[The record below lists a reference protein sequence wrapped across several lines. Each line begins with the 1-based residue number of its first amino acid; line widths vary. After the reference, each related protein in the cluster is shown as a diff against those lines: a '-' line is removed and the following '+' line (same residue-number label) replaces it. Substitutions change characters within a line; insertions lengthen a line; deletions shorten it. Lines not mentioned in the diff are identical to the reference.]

1 MHPIIPCFERIV
13 FTLPE
18 FLGSLQLHG
27 FGILVASGF
36 LVATQLGQRKCRRDG
51 LDPEVINKML
61 VWIVAG
67 VFIGGHL
74 GHALM
79 YDPAHYWENPLEL
92 LHVWQGLS
100 SFGGFFVSALLVY
113 TFFKR
118 SKVPI
123 WPYADIV
130 AYGLSVG
137 WFLGRMGCTAA
148 HDHPGRVSEFF
159 LAVPGM
165 CPVSSAR
172 GGVDCFVACHDLGFY
187 EALFTLGMLLAFL
200 WLDRKPRFAG
210 FYMGWMITSYAPVR
224 FGMDF
229 LRHPSTDVRYFGL
242 TPAQY
247 GSMVMLSI
255 GIWIL
260 LSRRNKPT
268 IQDIV
273 AAARGG
279 SAPTTS

>member
-1 MHPIIPCFERIV
+1 MQPIIPCFERIV

-36 LVATQLGQRKCRRDG
+36 LAGAHLAQRKCRRDG
-51 LDPEVINKML
+51 LDPEVINKL
-61 VWIVAG
+61 LFWVVAG

-79 YDPAHYWENPLEL
+79 YDPAHYWENPQEL

-100 SFGGFFVSALLVY
+100 SFGGFAASALFVGIFL
-113 TFFKR
+113 KR
-118 SKVPI
+118 SKVPF
-123 WPYADIV
+123 WPFADVI
-130 AYGLSVG
+130 AYGLSLG

-159 LAVPGM
+159 LAIPGM
-165 CPVSSAR
+165 CPTTTAR

-187 EALFTLGMLLAFL
+187 EALFTLAMLLVFL
-200 WLDRKPRFAG
+200 WLDRKPRFTG
-210 FYMGWMITSYAPVR
+210 FYLGWMITAYAPVR

-247 GSMVMLSI
+247 GCIIMLALGFYVLAI
-255 GIWIL
+255 
-260 LSRRNKPT
+260 RRNKPT
-268 IQDIV
+268 IPEIV

-279 SAPTTS
+279 

>member
-1 MHPIIPCFERIV
+1 MQPIIPCFERIV

-36 LVATQLGQRKCRRDG
+36 LAGAHLAQRKCRRDG
-51 LDPEVINKML
+51 LDPEVINKL
-61 VWIVAG
+61 LFWVVAG

-79 YDPAHYWENPLEL
+79 YDPAHYLENPQEL

-100 SFGGFFVSALLVY
+100 SFGGFTASAIFVAIFLR
-113 TFFKR
+113 R
-118 SKVPI
+118 SKVPF
-123 WPYADIV
+123 WPFADVI
-130 AYGLSVG
+130 AYGLTLG

-159 LAVPGM
+159 LAIPGM
-165 CPVSSAR
+165 CPTSTAR

-187 EALFTLGMLLAFL
+187 EALFTLGMLLLFL
-200 WLDRKPRFAG
+200 WLDRKPRPTG
-210 FYMGWMITSYAPVR
+210 FYMGWLVTAYAPVR
-224 FGMDF
+224 FVLDF

-247 GSMVMLSI
+247 GCIVMLAL
-255 GIWIL
+255 GVTL
-260 LSRRNKPT
+260 LVRRRNAPT
-268 IQDIV
+268 IPQIV

-279 SAPTTS
+279 

>member
-1 MHPIIPCFERIV
+1 MQPIIPCFERIV

-36 LVATQLGQRKCRRDG
+36 LAGAHLAQRKCRRDG
-51 LDPEVINKML
+51 LDPEVINKL
-61 VWIVAG
+61 LFWVVAG

-79 YDPAHYWENPLEL
+79 YDPAHYWENPQEL

-100 SFGGFFVSALLVY
+100 SFGGFAASALFVGIFL
-113 TFFKR
+113 KR
-118 SKVPI
+118 SKVPF
-123 WPYADIV
+123 WPFADVI
-130 AYGLSVG
+130 AYGLSLG

-159 LAVPGM
+159 LAIPGM
-165 CPVSSAR
+165 CPTTTAR

-187 EALFTLGMLLAFL
+187 EALFTLAMLLVFL
-200 WLDRKPRFAG
+200 WLDRKPRFTG
-210 FYMGWMITSYAPVR
+210 FYLGWMITAYAPVR

-229 LRHPSTDVRYFGL
+229 LRHPSTDVRYYGL

-247 GSMVMLSI
+247 GCIIMLALGFYVLAI
-255 GIWIL
+255 
-260 LSRRNKPT
+260 RRNKPT
-268 IQDIV
+268 IPEIV

-279 SAPTTS
+279 

>member
-18 FLGSLQLHG
+18 ALGSLQLHG

-36 LVATQLGQRKCRRDG
+36 LAAANLGQRKCRRDG
-51 LDPEVINKML
+51 LDPEVVNKFL
-61 VWIVAG
+61 FWIVAG

-79 YDPAHYWENPLEL
+79 YDPKHYWENPMEL
-92 LHVWQGLS
+92 FHVWQGLS
-100 SFGGFFVSALLVY
+100 SFGGFFASAVFVAIFL
-113 TFFKR
+113 KR
-118 SKVPI
+118 NKVPY
-123 WPYADIV
+123 WAFADII
-130 AYGLSVG
+130 AYGLSLG

-165 CPVSSAR
+165 CPVSTSR

-187 EALFTLGMLLAFL
+187 EALFTLTMLLAFI
-200 WLDRKPRFAG
+200 WLDRKPRHTG
-210 FYMGWMITSYAPVR
+210 FFMGWMITAYAPVR

-242 TPAQY
+242 TPAQF
-247 GSMVMLSI
+247 GCFVLL
-255 GIWIL
+255 GFGLWIL
-260 LSRRNKPT
+260 ISRRNAPT
-268 IQDIV
+268 VQQVV
-273 AAARGG
+273 AQARGG
-279 SAPTTS
+279 

>member
-36 LVATQLGQRKCRRDG
+36 LLASQLGQRKCRRDG

-79 YDPAHYWENPLEL
+79 YDPVHYWEHPMEL

-100 SFGGFFVSALLVY
+100 SFGGFFASALFVY
-113 TFFKR
+113 FFFKR

-130 AYGLSVG
+130 AYGLSLG

-268 IQDIV
+268 IQQIV

-279 SAPTTS
+279 